1 MITADNTIAGKVK
14 TGTLGYSN
22 TCVRRKNG
30 IGMKKSVFIRL
41 TAILLVGIL
50 LAGCGTTSQ
59 NNEADPA
66 ASENSSAPAAQP
78 ALDSKTEKSVRHNIE
93 ERSYPTYLRDLDTE
107 LTEPFPL
114 CFIDGVNDLPYVEL
128 RDWAELLYF
137 LYHEENE
144 DPDYELTFNDNGDTV
159 TLERESGYTMEFDFA
174 KDRIVFEDYNA
185 FVHNSTDSTL
195 LDLLSETGFNE
206 SGEAQ
211 LFLRDTKASFDRYG
225 DMMTID
231 LAAYGIEM
239 IEQEGK
245 HYVPLQTLNDF
256 LVAPLLESF
265 LFNGKALILAN
276 DDYLFDYREGEY
288 TPLAE
293 FYYDVPRAQRSD
305 ALAEYGYNELCLVLD
320 KLYGLKEPHD
330 IQSFRQLFWQIGYDE
345 VLSGNDPVDADQAL
359 KSFIDYYL
367 DDLHSVFNEFSWM
380 AGMDA
385 IPDSTGISNRKF
397 MEYSDT
403 YRTARARFYPDGC
416 PYYEEVGN
424 TAYITFDSFD
434 SDYRGEAFYAG
445 LESGEIPDDTLG
457 LIIYAHSQITREDSP
472 IENVVLDLSNNT
484 GGAVDAG
491 IFVLGWLL
499 GDAPFSVKDMATGAM
514 STSVYRADVNL
525 DRRFDAQD
533 TVEDKNLFCLISPMS
548 FSCGNLVPAALK
560 SSQKVTLLGKTSG
573 GGSCVVQPLST
584 AWGTVFQ
591 ISSSRR
597 MSFLKNG
604 SFYDID
610 QGVDPDYFIND
621 FSNFYNRKALTAY
634 INGLF

>member
-1 MITADNTIAGKVK
+1 
-14 TGTLGYSN
+14 
-22 TCVRRKNG
+22 
-30 IGMKKSVFIRL
+30 MKIKAFFRL
-41 TAILLVGIL
+41 TALLLACIL
-50 LAGCGTTSQ
+50 LAGCGTPTPQ
-59 NNEADPA
+59 KEAETTA
-66 ASENSSAPAAQP
+66 AEKSAAPAARVLSAPQTG
-78 ALDSKTEKSVRHNIE
+78 KGVRYKIE
-93 ERSYPTYLRDLDTE
+93 ERSYPTYLGNLDTE

-114 CFIDGVNDLPYVEL
+114 CFVDGVDDLPYVEL

-137 LYHEENE
+137 LYHEEND
-144 DPDYELTFNDNGDTV
+144 DPGYELTFTDNGDIV
-159 TLERESGYTMEFDFA
+159 TLERENDYSLEFDFINS
-174 KDRIVFEDYNA
+174 RLVFDDYNA

-195 LDLLSETGFNE
+195 LDLLSETGFDEN
-206 SGEAQ
+206 GEAQ
-211 LFLRDTKASFDRYG
+211 LFLRDTQASFDRYG

-231 LAAYGIEM
+231 LAAYGIKM
-239 IEQEGK
+239 ISQDGK

-256 LVAPLLESF
+256 LVSPLLRSF
-265 LFNGKALILAN
+265 LFNGKALMLAS
-276 DDYLFDYREGEY
+276 DESLFDYREGCY

-320 KLYGLKEPHD
+320 TFYGLKEPHD

-345 VLSGNDPVDADQAL
+345 VLSGNDPVDADVAL

-367 DDLHSVFNEFSWM
+367 DDLHSVFNEYSWM

-385 IPDSTGISNRKF
+385 IPESTGIANRKL
-397 MEYSDT
+397 MEHSDI
-403 YRTARARFYPDGC
+403 YAMARARFYPDGC
-416 PYYEEVGN
+416 PGYEEVGN

-434 SDYRGEAFYAG
+434 SDYRGEAFYSG
-445 LESGEIPDDTLG
+445 MKSGEIPDDTLG
-457 LIIYAHSQITREDSP
+457 LIIYAHSRIMRKGSP
-472 IENVVLDLSNNT
+472 IKNVVLDLSNNT

-491 IFVLGWLL
+491 IFVLGWFL

-514 STSVYRADVNL
+514 STSIYRADVNL
-525 DRRFDAQD
+525 DRRFDAKD
-533 TVEDKNLFCLISPMS
+533 TVEEKNLYCLISPVS

-560 SSQKVTLLGKTSG
+560 SSQKVTLLGKTTG

-610 QGVDPDYFIND
+610 QGVDPDCFIND
-621 FSNFYNRKALTAY
+621 ISNFYDRKALTAY
-634 INGLF
+634 INSLF